1 MTTLSTPERRAG
13 LSFEQT
19 VPCSQA
25 HRRCLGEVFVA
36 DTAALGGTEF
46 LAAIQIPRA
55 HSLWSDRV
63 APYHDPLAV
72 IEAIRQAMTVIGHRY
87 LQVPSGSPLSL
98 QRMQA
103 DVEDLSALYEQPGT
117 PLEGIVRIHT
127 DRQSGGSG
135 YFTDSSFTATLT
147 VGAAT
152 ALSVRG
158 GGVAFPPEA
167 YREFR
172 THQQQGRPPE
182 GEPAA
187 PVEPAPPGRVGRR
200 DPRNVVIGD
209 LPVDPGDSATMP
221 LIVDQLH
228 PSFFDHPYDHVP
240 GPLMLEGFRQAALA
254 IAGPQAV
261 VALNARFSG
270 FAELHGRLD
279 YLARYDGDAEVD
291 IALSQFGTTI
301 AECLVELSPHPIDAQ
316 PRGALR

>member
-1 MTTLSTPERRAG
+1 MTTLSTPERRSG

-63 APYHDPLAV
+63 VPYHDPLAA

-103 DVEDLSALYEQPGT
+103 EVEDLSALYEQPGT
-117 PLEGIVRIHT
+117 PLEGVVRIHT
-127 DRQSGGSG
+127 DRHSGGSG

-147 VGAAT
+147 IGAAI

-172 THQQQGRPPE
+172 AHQQRGRPPE

-187 PVEPAPPGRVGRR
+187 AVEPAPPGRVGRR

-209 LPVDPGDSATMP
+209 PPVDPGDSATMA

-228 PSFFDHPYDHVP
+228 PSFFDHSYDHVP
-240 GPLMLEGFRQAALA
+240 GPLMLEGFRQAALCV
-254 IAGPQAV
+254 AGPQAV
-261 VALNARFSG
+261 VALNAEFSG
-270 FAELHGRLD
+270 FAELGGHLE

-301 AECLVELSPHPIDAQ
+301 AECLVELSPYPIDAQ
-316 PRGALR
+316 PRGVLR